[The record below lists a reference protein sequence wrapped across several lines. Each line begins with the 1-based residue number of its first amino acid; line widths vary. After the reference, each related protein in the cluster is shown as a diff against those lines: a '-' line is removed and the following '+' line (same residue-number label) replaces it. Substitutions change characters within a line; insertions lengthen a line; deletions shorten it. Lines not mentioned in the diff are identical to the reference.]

1 MSTLAGVTPASLEG
15 TVRVSPGLEAL
26 AGHRGRRRRE
36 RLIHLVFLAA
46 AALSVVVSAAIVV
59 SLVGEAAS
67 FVTKVDLGA
76 LWSDGWF
83 PRRNLFDLRTIVVG
97 TLMVAGVAML
107 VAGPLGLATA
117 MYLSEFAR
125 PRARRWLKPIVEVL
139 AGIPSVVL
147 GYFALAFI
155 NPELVQRFVGGTS
168 PFSMLGAGIAVG
180 ILVTPLVASVAED
193 AMHAVPQVLREASF
207 GLGAKRTTTTL
218 RVVFPA
224 AISGVMAG
232 LILGLSRAIGE
243 TMIVAIASGSTGGS
257 LLTFD
262 VVGPGQTMTAAM
274 TALAVGS
281 DRVAVGGGGAEVNPV
296 DALFFVGLLLF
307 AMTFTLNVL
316 SERFVRRV
324 RTKI

>member
-1 MSTLAGVTPASLEG
+1 MSSALLEG
-15 TVRVSPGLEAL
+15 SAAPPTIDAL
-26 AGHRGRRRRE
+26 RGDPRRRRRE
-36 RLIHLVFLAA
+36 RLIHASLLGAA
-46 AALSVVVSAAIVV
+46 SLSVVVSAAIVV
-59 SLVGEAAS
+59 SLVGEATS
-67 FVTKVDLGA
+67 FVTKVDVSS
-76 LWSDGWF
+76 LWSEGWF
-83 PRRNLFDLRTIVVG
+83 PRRNLFDLKTILAG
-97 TLMVAGVAML
+97 TLMVAGVAMF

-117 MYLSEFAR
+117 MYLSEFAK
-125 PRARRWLKPIVEVL
+125 PRARRWLKPVVEIL

-155 NPELVQRFVGGTS
+155 NPELVQRFLGGSS

-193 AMHAVPQVLREASF
+193 SMHAVPRGLREASY

-224 AISGVMAG
+224 AVSGVVAA

-257 LLTFD
+257 LFTLD

-281 DRVAVGGGGAEVNPV
+281 DRVAVGGDAGVNPV

-307 AMTFTLNVL
+307 MMTFGLNVV

-324 RTKI
+324 RTRV

>member
-1 MSTLAGVTPASLEG
+1 MSSVALGPAPASAIGSL
-15 TVRVSPGLEAL
+15 
-26 AGHRGRRRRE
+26 RGNRRRRRRE
-36 RLIHLVFLAA
+36 RLIRGAFAAA
-46 AALSVVVSAAIVV
+46 AALSVGVSAAIVL
-59 SLVGEAAS
+59 SLVGEAAA
-67 FVTKVDLGA
+67 FVTKVELGS
-76 LWSDGWF
+76 LWSSGWF
-83 PRRNLFDLRTIVVG
+83 PRRGLFDLRTVVVG
-97 TLMVAGVAML
+97 TFMVAGVAML

-117 MYLSEFAR
+117 MFLSEMAG

-147 GYFALAFI
+147 GYFALAFV
-155 NPELVQRFVGGTS
+155 NPQLVQRFLGGTS

-193 AMHAVPQVLREASF
+193 AMHAVPGALREASY
-207 GLGAKRTTTTL
+207 GLGAKRATTSL

-224 AISGVMAG
+224 AISGVVAA

-257 LLTFD
+257 LLSFD
-262 VVGPGQTMTAAM
+262 IVGPGQTMTAAM

-281 DRVAVGGGGAEVNPV
+281 DRVAVEGGGPAI

-307 AMTFTLNVL
+307 LLTFALNAV
-316 SERFVRRV
+316 SGRFVRRA
-324 RTKI
+324 RARA